1 MKKQEFLDAIK
12 NNLSGFPKYEIEER
26 LNFYSEI
33 IDDKIEEGIDE
44 EIAVSEIGTVD
55 EITKQIIK
63 DIPFYKIAK
72 ERVKFDRKLS
82 SLEMLIILLGSPI
95 WFSLLISAIAVIF
108 SLYVALWSVIVSV
121 WACFVSFIACGFG
134 GIILSIISLFIG
146 HNVDALFIIG
156 ASIVLLGLSIFTFY
170 GCKLATKAIIILTKK
185 LTLLAKKLFAKKEE
199 A

>member
-12 NNLSGFPKYEIEER
+12 NNLSGFPKHEIEER

-82 SLEMLIILLGSPI
+82 SFEMLIILLSSPI
-95 WFSLLISAIAVIF
+95 WFSLLISVIAVIF

-121 WACFVSFIACGFG
+121 WACFVSFIAGGFG

-156 ASIVLLGLSIFTFY
+156 ASIVLLGLSIITFY

-185 LTLLAKKLFAKKEE
+185 LALLAKKLFAKKEE